1 MNVVRKKKMMKERMV
16 MSKIAVL
23 VERVCDLSRC
33 DADSHGS
40 AFIAVVGHSVK
51 MT

>member
-23 VERVCDLSRC
+23 VERVCDASRC

-40 AFIAVVGHSVK
+40 AFIAGAGAGNQWL
-51 MT
+51 